1 MNWLGLQSDQATYYW
16 LVYTSTRDDEAAGLA
31 DAARTGADACADAG
45 ADAGAGRQ
53 AGPSRLWK
61 ISRSG
66 REERGLLSTPVVLV
80 LSVSEARTSSST
92 RAGATTRFLPK
103 ISLSLRVELLFLQMF
118 QDVNNVK

>member
-31 DAARTGADACADAG
+31 DAARAGADACGDAG
-45 ADAGAGRQ
+45 ADAGAGHQ

-66 REERGLLSTPVVLV
+66 REERGALNSGRPRSERERGEDFKFDSSWRHYAFSSKDQTESPCRAVVC
-80 LSVSEARTSSST
+80 T
-92 RAGATTRFLPK
+92 
-103 ISLSLRVELLFLQMF
+103 
-118 QDVNNVK
+118 NVPRCK